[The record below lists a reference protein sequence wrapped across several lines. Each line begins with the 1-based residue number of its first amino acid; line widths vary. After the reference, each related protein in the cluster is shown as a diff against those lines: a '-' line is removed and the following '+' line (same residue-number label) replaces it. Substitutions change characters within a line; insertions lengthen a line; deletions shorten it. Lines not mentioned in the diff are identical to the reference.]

1 MTERTRDLCGPMLR
15 PCEGCGG
22 TADYARAEKP
32 GYVVARCMQCGRQ
45 TGPRAS
51 AESAAADWNRRITT
65 GARVVTLAELR
76 ALDFGMGDDS
86 DAVAVWIETREG
98 ELRAAVLTFGIDLG
112 DPTVHEYGQ
121 AYERNWPSEEIATE
135 GIGWRLWDKKPT
147 QADRDAEPW
156 GAPAWVEARQQRA
169 NAMIAEALDK
179 AKRRTKA
186 QEHPTDECIRNAIF
200 CLQNPHDCLETEV
213 EEARKMSLY
222 ALKAR
227 EPKMVTGVAE
237 TYKDILVGNC
247 PSCDQTIASNVKKP
261 TKYCRFCGQGVAFE

>member
-22 TADYARAEKP
+22 TADYTRAELR
-32 GYVVARCMQCGRQ
+32 GFVVARCMQCGRQ
-45 TGPRAS
+45 TGPHAN
-51 AESAAADWNRRITT
+51 ADLAAADWNRRITN
-65 GARVVTLAELR
+65 GARVVTLDELR

-112 DPTVHEYGQ
+112 DPTVHERAAVVACREDGEEHIAGYLGGPVRGYRE
-121 AYERNWPSEEIATE
+121 AAESRWTEAEIADE

-169 NAMIAEALDK
+169 DAMIAEALDK
-179 AKRRTKA
+179 AKRRTEA
-186 QEHPTDECIRNAIF
+186 
-200 CLQNPHDCLETEV
+200 LLE
-213 EEARKMSLY
+213 
-222 ALKAR
+222 
-227 EPKMVTGVAE
+227 P
-237 TYKDILVGNC
+237 VG
-247 PSCDQTIASNVKKP
+247 P
-261 TKYCRFCGQGVAFE
+261 